1 MLNEMAQSYYALAQ
15 REEDVVALISYLLPS
30 GFDTPDQQGFLELSD
45 EVQQTIRTIG
55 REIVKQ

>member
-1 MLNEMAQSYYALAQ
+1 MAQSYYALAQ

-30 GFDTPDQQGFLELSD
+30 GFDTPDQRDFLELSD